1 MAMCNSLLSSHTQ
14 VLTSQ
19 QFVMAGDEP
28 GAEVEVLHPVCCAA
42 CETGVGVRDEDN
54 VYHFFEVI
62 AESPE

>member
-1 MAMCNSLLSSHTQ
+1 MAMCISLLSSHTQ

-42 CETGVGVRDEDN
+42 CETEVGVRDEDN